1 MPGPQSK
8 YRHNKGRLGVV
19 GNPNKRAAARLGAR
33 LAAVPNSGFYPTGM
47 KTSYFH
53 KPGSQNRKK

>member
-1 MPGPQSK
+1 MPGPKSSF
-8 YRHNKGRLGVV
+8 RHNKGRLGVV

-33 LAAVPNSGFYPTGM
+33 IRAYDESPISSKAGY
-47 KTSYFH
+47 H